1 MKKIIEISNKK
12 PTLLEYYSE
21 ILQNTYLIFQI
32 TKKEF
37 ITAYTQSLLGFLYH
51 ALVPLV
57 QTIIFNFFINK
68 IEFSPNDKIPSFL
81 FVLIGVTMWNLF
93 STNTIKIS
101 QIFTT
106 NRKYISK
113 LYFYKFSLIVS
124 SILITTTHFIINL
137 LILLSIILF
146 FKITYENMQIDIN
159 AKIFLIIIP
168 VTIAALL
175 SAGIGMIICSLSIR
189 YRDLLFGINFIFQ
202 LLIFTSPVLFSVN
215 SMDGQFSTF
224 LFLNPTTSFLEFF
237 RWIFITDY
245 QIKFHYFV
253 VNVICSVLIF
263 LFGTKL
269 YISAERKV
277 ADYL

>member
-21 ILQNTYLIFQI
+21 ILQNKYLIFQI

-51 ALVPLV
+51 ALVPLM

-101 QIFTT
+101 QIFAT
-106 NRKYISK
+106 NRKYLAKI
-113 LYFYKFSLIVS
+113 YFYKFSLIVS
-124 SILITTTHFIINL
+124 STLITITHFIINL

-146 FKITYENMQIDIN
+146 FKITYENMQIDLN

-168 VTIAALL
+168 VTIATLL
-175 SAGIGMIICSLSIR
+175 SAGIGMIICSLSVR
-189 YRDLLFGINFIFQ
+189 YRDLLFGVNFIFQ
-202 LLIFTSPVLFSVN
+202 LIIFVSPVLFSVN

-245 QIKFHYFV
+245 QINIHYFV

>member
-21 ILQNTYLIFQI
+21 ILQNKYLIFQI

-51 ALVPLV
+51 ALVPLM

-81 FVLIGVTMWNLF
+81 FILIGVTMWNLF
-93 STNTIKIS
+93 STNTLKTS
-101 QIFTT
+101 QIFLT
-106 NRKYISK
+106 NRKYLAKI
-113 LYFYKFSLIVS
+113 YFYKFSLIVS
-124 SILITTTHFIINL
+124 SILITITHFIINF

-146 FKITYENMQIDIN
+146 FKITYENIQIDLN
-159 AKIFLIIIP
+159 AKIFLTIIP

-175 SAGIGMIICSLSIR
+175 SAGIGMIICSLSVR
-189 YRDLLFGINFIFQ
+189 YRDLLFGVNFIFQ
-202 LLIFTSPVLFSVN
+202 LVIFVSPVLFSVN

-237 RWIFITDY
+237 RSIFITDY
-245 QIKFHYFV
+245 QINIDYFV

>member
-1 MKKIIEISNKK
+1 MKKIIEISSKK

-21 ILQNTYLIFQI
+21 VLQNKYLIFQI

-37 ITAYTQSLLGFLYH
+37 ITAYTQSLVGFLYH
-51 ALVPLV
+51 ALVPLM

-68 IEFSPNDKIPSFL
+68 IEFNPNDKIPSFL
-81 FVLIGVTMWNLF
+81 FVLIGVTIWNLF
-93 STNTIKIS
+93 SANTIKIS
-101 QIFTT
+101 QIFLT
-106 NRKYISK
+106 NRKYLAK
-113 LYFYKFSLIVS
+113 LYFYKFSLIIS

-189 YRDLLFGINFIFQ
+189 YRDLLFGVNFIFQ
-202 LLIFTSPVLFSVN
+202 LLIFVSPVLFSVN

-277 ADYL
+277 ADYI

>member
-1 MKKIIEISNKK
+1 M
-12 PTLLEYYSE
+12 
-21 ILQNTYLIFQI
+21 
-32 TKKEF
+32 
-37 ITAYTQSLLGFLYH
+37 
-51 ALVPLV
+51 

-146 FKITYENMQIDIN
+146 FKITYENMQIDLN

-277 ADYL
+277 ADYI

>member
-21 ILQNTYLIFQI
+21 ILQNKYLIFQI

-146 FKITYENMQIDIN
+146 FKITYENMQIDLN

>member
-1 MKKIIEISNKK
+1 MKKIIEISSKK

-21 ILQNTYLIFQI
+21 VLQNKYLIFQI

-37 ITAYTQSLLGFLYH
+37 ITAYTQSLVGFLYH
-51 ALVPLV
+51 ALVPLM

-68 IEFSPNDKIPSFL
+68 IEFNPNDKIPSFL
-81 FVLIGVTMWNLF
+81 FVLIGVTIWNLF

-101 QIFTT
+101 QIFLT
-106 NRKYISK
+106 NRKYLAK
-113 LYFYKFSLIVS
+113 LYFYKFSLIIS
-124 SILITTTHFIINL
+124 SILITTTHFIINF

-146 FKITYENMQIDIN
+146 FKITYENIQIDLN
-159 AKIFLIIIP
+159 AKIFLTIIP
-168 VTIAALL
+168 VTIAAIL
-175 SAGIGMIICSLSIR
+175 STGIGMIICSLSIR
-189 YRDLLFGINFIFQ
+189 YRDLLFGVNFIFQ
-202 LLIFTSPVLFSVN
+202 LLMFVSPVLFSVN

-237 RWIFITDY
+237 RWIFISDY
-245 QIKFHYFV
+245 QIDMQYFMI
-253 VNVICSVLIF
+253 NVFCSVLVF
-263 LFGTKL
+263 LIGTKL

>member
-21 ILQNTYLIFQI
+21 ILQNKYLIFQI

-51 ALVPLV
+51 ALVPLM

>member
-1 MKKIIEISNKK
+1 MKKITEISSKK
-12 PTLLEYYSE
+12 PTLLEYYSK
-21 ILQNTYLIFQI
+21 ILQNKYLIFQI

-51 ALVPLV
+51 ALVPLM

-124 SILITTTHFIINL
+124 SIIITTTHFIINL

-146 FKITYENMQIDIN
+146 FKITYENMQIDLN

-168 VTIAALL
+168 VTIATLL

-202 LLIFTSPVLFSVN
+202 LLIFVSPVLFSVN